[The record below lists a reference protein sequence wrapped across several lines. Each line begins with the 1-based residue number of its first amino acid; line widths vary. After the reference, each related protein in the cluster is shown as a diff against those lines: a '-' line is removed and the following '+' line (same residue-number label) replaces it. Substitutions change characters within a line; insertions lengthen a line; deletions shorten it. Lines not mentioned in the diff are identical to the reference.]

1 METIVAEFEH
11 LKKAFGENVVLKDM
25 SLKINSGENLV
36 IFGKS
41 GSGKSV
47 LLKCLVGL
55 IKPDTGVVRLFGS
68 DIATVSGDELNQ
80 LRKKTGFL
88 FQGGALYDSMT
99 VGENLAFPLRGSELK
114 KDQENLVH
122 EALKN
127 VGLEDTISKMPSEL
141 SGGMRKRVALARAL
155 MLKPGLIL
163 YDEPTTGLDPITTKE
178 ISHLVRDIQEKYNTA
193 AIIITH
199 DIACARITADRVVFI
214 NNGLI
219 VSEGTFEES
228 ENSADEWVRSF
239 FL

>member
-1 METIVAEFEH
+1 METVVAEFEH
-11 LKKAFGENVVLKDM
+11 LKKAFGENVVLQDI
-25 SLKINSGENLV
+25 SLKLNSGENLV

-55 IKPDTGVVRLFGS
+55 MKPDEGTVRLFGS
-68 DIATVSGDELNQ
+68 DIAAVSSDELNQ
-80 LRKKTGFL
+80 LRKKIGFL

-99 VGENLAFPLRGSELK
+99 VGENLAFTLRGSELI
-114 KDQENLVH
+114 KDQEQLVQD
-122 EALKN
+122 ALKN
-127 VGLEDTISKMPSEL
+127 VGLEDTISKMPAEL

-155 MLKPGLIL
+155 MLNPGLIL

-214 NNGLI
+214 NNGLN
-219 VSEGTFEES
+219 VSEGTFAES
-228 ENSADEWVRSF
+228 EASPDEWVRSF

>member
-1 METIVAEFEH
+1 METVVAEFEH
-11 LKKAFGENVVLKDM
+11 LKKAFGKNVVLQDI
-25 SLKINSGENLV
+25 SLKLNSGENLV
-36 IFGKS
+36 VFGKS

-55 IKPDTGVVRLFGS
+55 MQPDEGTVRLFGS
-68 DIATVSGDELNQ
+68 DIAAVSPDELNQ
-80 LRKKTGFL
+80 LRKKIGFL

-99 VGENLAFPLRGSELK
+99 VGQNLAFTLRGSDFK
-114 KDQENLVH
+114 NDQEELVH

-199 DIACARITADRVVFI
+199 DIACARITADRVLFI
-214 NNGLI
+214 NDGLT
-219 VSEGTFEES
+219 VSEGTFAES
-228 ENSADEWVRSF
+228 EASPDEWVRSF